1 VSSNAQCPE
10 RLIFAATPRW
20 RPGALLVL
28 FLGGLMGGHPL
39 PAQLLAPASPGS
51 TAPQADIFVVQDDTA
66 TAAFAPR
73 WDRVR
78 LMVNC
83 AITNLTHCATMPE
96 AWRSLIA
103 TQDVVGIK
111 VFSAPGPNSG
121 TRPAVV
127 AAVIEGLLAAGLPP
141 KQIVVWDR
149 RLTDLRLAGYG
160 TLAQKYG
167 IRLAGSIEAG
177 WDLEV
182 FYDPDSPILGNL
194 VWGDLEFG
202 RKGESVGRKSFVSQ
216 LLTRQVNKLINVTPL
231 LNHNAAGVAGN
242 LYSLATGSV
251 DNVIRFESQP
261 ESLATAVPEIYGL
274 PVLSDHVV
282 LNITDALICQ
292 YEGGERGLLHYSTV
306 LNQLRFSRDPV
317 ALDVLSLQEL
327 DRQRQFADV
336 PAVKRNLRLYNNAAL
351 LQLGV
356 SDLRR
361 IRVERI
367 P

>member
-1 VSSNAQCPE
+1 
-10 RLIFAATPRW
+10 
-20 RPGALLVL
+20 
-28 FLGGLMGGHPL
+28 
-39 PAQLLAPASPGS
+39 
-51 TAPQADIFVVQDDTA
+51 
-66 TAAFAPR
+66 
-73 WDRVR
+73 
-78 LMVNC
+78 
-83 AITNLTHCATMPE
+83 
-96 AWRSLIA
+96 
-103 TQDVVGIK
+103 
-111 VFSAPGPNSG
+111 
-121 TRPAVV
+121 
-127 AAVIEGLLAAGLPP
+127 
-141 KQIVVWDR
+141 
-149 RLTDLRLAGYG
+149 
-160 TLAQKYG
+160 
-167 IRLAGSIEAG
+167 
-177 WDLEV
+177 
-182 FYDPDSPILGNL
+182 
-194 VWGDLEFG
+194 
-202 RKGESVGRKSFVSQ
+202 VGRKSFVSQ

-274 PVLSDHVV
+274 PALSDHMV

-336 PAVKRNLRLYNNAAL
+336 PTVKRNLRLYNNAAL